1 MSAFSPAAKL
11 AYLERYHEITQSLIG
26 IARLNMT
33 PEDRAALKVW
43 DDQLDDLQVA
53 RWHAL
58 GIPYDAMGQNAIFSI
73 SDEAVDRTRTVD
85 APAGRGA

>member
-1 MSAFSPAAKL
+1 MADFSPAASL

-26 IARLNMT
+26 VARLNMT
-33 PEDRAALKVW
+33 PEQRAKLKVW

-58 GIPYDAMGQNAIFSI
+58 GIPYDAMGSDAIFVI
-73 SDEAVDRTRTVD
+73 DDEAVARARTQEST
-85 APAGRGA
+85 PC

>member
-1 MSAFSPAAKL
+1 MADFSPAASL

-26 IARLNMT
+26 VARLNMT
-33 PEDRAALKVW
+33 PEQRAKLKVW

-58 GIPYDAMGQNAIFSI
+58 GIPYDAMGRNAIFVI
-73 SDEAVDRTRTVD
+73 DDEAVARARTQEIK
-85 APAGRGA
+85 PC